1 MRYFHCFI
9 TENTYFSGR
18 FNNQEAMLIRFVA
31 TNFKSYGT
39 ETEFNM
45 LPSQNVRRLDYHI
58 HGRSAGTD
66 VLRSAVIYGANG
78 AGKSCLVKAIGRLQA
93 MVLTG
98 GLLASSNR
106 DSNKFIGPN
115 EPVTLEIEFTTS
127 MGQYSYGLSYRG
139 NICVEEWLYSTQK
152 TPKCIFEREWNA
164 ESGKNRI
171 RLEPDVKSD
180 PRRDLLVSLL
190 EDNLLKDNELL
201 LSKHNI
207 VKNEKMMDAFLW
219 IANQLR
225 VIEPETHST
234 SIFDNRY
241 SDQEFKSQS
250 EKLIAALG
258 LGINELVL
266 KDEDLDSFKQGISEW
281 PELVQKID
289 EIVRDL
295 SKSPE
300 NEDEALIETG
310 LFTISIRSEGGRYY
324 VRRVKTVHDVDGLSY
339 DFELKEESDG
349 TQRIFDFLP
358 AIQEVSNSDKTYVID
373 ELDRSLHPILVRAM
387 VKRIITD
394 ENMKG
399 QLIFTTHD
407 AGLLDGNVFRN
418 DEIWFAE
425 KDNDTQS
432 TRLYSLDEFRPRADL
447 NLEKGY
453 LNGRFGAIPFLAKL
467 DDLDWE

>member
-1 MRYFHCFI
+1 MFYNEKFVTWRLDLI
-9 TENTYFSGR
+9 EVT
-18 FNNQEAMLIRFVA
+18 MLIRFVA

-58 HGRSAGTD
+58 HRNSAGSD
-66 VLRSAVIYGANG
+66 VLCSAVIYGANG
-78 AGKSCLVKAIGRLQA
+78 AGKSCLVKAIGNLQA
-93 MVLTG
+93 MVLAG
-98 GLLASSNR
+98 GLLSSSNR
-106 DSNKFIGPN
+106 DANKFVGAN
-115 EPVTLEIEFTTS
+115 EPVTLEIEFKTLA
-127 MGQYSYGLSYRG
+127 GQYSYGLSYLG

-152 TPKCIFEREWNA
+152 TPKCIFERKWA
-164 ESGKNRI
+164 SDSGKNEI

-180 PRRDLLVSLL
+180 QRRDLLVSLL
-190 EDNLLKDNELL
+190 EDNLLKNNELL
-201 LSKHNI
+201 LSKYDI
-207 VKNEKMMDAFLW
+207 IKNAKMLDAFLW

-241 SDQEFKSQS
+241 SDEEFKCQS
-250 EKLIAALG
+250 EKLIAAFG
-258 LGINELVL
+258 LGISKLVL
-266 KDEDLDSFKQGISEW
+266 RDEDLDSFKQSISEW
-281 PELVQKID
+281 PELVQ
-289 EIVRDL
+289 EIEEVVRNI

-300 NEDEALIETG
+300 DGKEALIETG
-310 LFTISIRSEGGRYY
+310 LFTISIRFEGGRFY
-324 VRRVKTVHDVDGLSY
+324 VRRVKTVHDVKDVSY

-358 AIQEVSNSDKTYVID
+358 AVQEVSVSDKTYVID
-373 ELDRSLHPILVRAM
+373 ELDRSLHPILVRAL
-387 VKRIITD
+387 VKRIVTD
-394 ENMKG
+394 KNMKG

-407 AGLLDGNVFRN
+407 AGLLDGDIFRN

-432 TRLYSLDEFRPRADL
+432 TRLYSLDEFKPRTDL

-453 LNGRFGAIPFLAKL
+453 LNGRFGAVPFLAKL
-467 DDLDWE
+467 DDLNWE